1 VITSGGFTAAFDIL
15 GPIFGQASGI
25 EVVTEYGSSMGG
37 GPESIPVRLARG
49 ETADILILNR
59 PPLDELT
66 DAGHIRPE
74 SRVDLVRSVLAAIGY
89 SASVSGTYLDSLNGR
104 DLYS

>member
-1 VITSGGFTAAFDIL
+1 MNRWPTAQRYAAVVQSTGLMPVALDEPPGVKVITSGGFTAAFDIL

-49 ETADILILNR
+49 EDGGHPHPQQTAAR
-59 PPLDELT
+59 
-66 DAGHIRPE
+66 
-74 SRVDLVRSVLAAIGY
+74 
-89 SASVSGTYLDSLNGR
+89 
-104 DLYS
+104 